1 MVTARLAARKEAQAK
16 RGGAGIRREGVAG
29 GAAGTFPFYKKGG
42 RKRKME
48 WTALAAVI
56 DNNSAAF
63 IKEPFLSL
71 LIVLGLLLLLRRTT

>member
-29 GAAGTFPFYKKGG
+29 GAAGAFPFYKKGG
-42 RKRKME
+42 RKRKMG

-56 DNNSAAF
+56 DNN

>member
-29 GAAGTFPFYKKGG
+29 GAAGAFPFYGG